1 MACHGICL
9 FEPYKRALINYLT
22 TRFSGTR
29 AHIDNMIGNGNY
41 IWVMFNYEDTI
52 SLIPQASE

>member
-1 MACHGICL
+1 M

-22 TRFSGTR
+22 TRFSGPR